1 MAFLSRNDIEA
12 LAGKILS
19 NYKNLHRFDDFPADW
34 VDPYILAHD
43 LLGLTIDYYH
53 LSDDGSIL
61 GLTSQSV
68 VGVEVMD
75 DDGQQLIYCL
85 DGRTILIETALR
97 EDESQRGRHNF
108 TVMHETA
115 HQILGDLYSKP
126 GRKASCRIHYC
137 TTKPIKDWDEWQAD
151 TMASA
156 LLLPADFVRNALR
169 YVGLN
174 NGITVSNRCRN
185 PKEYRQFCEAAAF
198 LGSSKQALAI
208 RMEQLGL
215 LRREQR
221 RAVSVYMDDDEKEDD
236 IE

>member
-115 HQILGDLYSKP
+115 QGGLSQYPPLQY
-126 GRKASCRIHYC
+126 YL
-137 TTKPIKDWDEWQAD
+137 QAE
-151 TMASA
+151 T
-156 LLLPADFVRNALR
+156 
-169 YVGLN
+169 
-174 NGITVSNRCRN
+174 
-185 PKEYRQFCEAAAF
+185 
-198 LGSSKQALAI
+198 
-208 RMEQLGL
+208 
-215 LRREQR
+215 QR
-221 RAVSVYMDDDEKEDD
+221 RRCQSGTGRQRTCPSVDGHSAVRTHFG
-236 IE
+236 